1 MPNMDRKKCYVC
13 GKAPLS
19 KDEIGL
25 TKKLI
30 DKKSTVFSCLPCLAE
45 YLEVTEEELIA
56 KIEEFKEEGCVLFK

>member
-1 MPNMDRKKCYVC
+1 MERKKCYAC
-13 GKAPLS
+13 GTAALS

-30 DKKSTVFSCLPCLAE
+30 DKKSTVFYCLPCLAE

>member
-1 MPNMDRKKCYVC
+1 MERKQCYVC

-30 DKKSTVFSCLPCLAE
+30 DKKSTVFYCLPCLAE